1 MSLKIVGA
9 GYGRTGTNSLKLALE
24 QLGFGPCHHMFEV
37 RDNFEEQV
45 VYWEDA
51 LAGKQMD
58 WDKVYAGFQSQVDW
72 PGAHYWREVAA
83 HFPDAKVLLSVRE
96 PNGWFDSFTKTIGD
110 YMNKR
115 GEHGDEQR
123 NRTSKFVYQMIGEET
138 FDNKYN
144 DREYMVQKF
153 NDHIAVVQAAIPA
166 DRLLTFDVREGWEP
180 LCAFLG
186 VGVPDTPFPR
196 SNSSKEFKERVAAG
210 PET

>member
-24 QLGFGPCHHMFEV
+24 QLGVGPCHHMFEV
-37 RDNFEEQV
+37 RDDFERQV
-45 VYWEDA
+45 VFWEDA
-51 LAGKQMD
+51 LAGKTMD
-58 WDKVYAGFQSQVDW
+58 WDEVYKGFQSQVDW

-96 PNGWFDSFTKTIGD
+96 PNGWFDSFTKTIGE
-110 YMNKR
+110 YMNNR
-115 GEHGDEQR
+115 GEYEDPQR

-138 FDNKYN
+138 FDEKFN
-144 DREYMVQKF
+144 DRAYMVQKF
-153 NDHIAVVQAAIPA
+153 NDHIADVQASIPA

-186 VGVPDTPFPR
+186 VDVPDTPFPR
-196 SNSSKEFKERVAAG
+196 SNSSVEFKERN
-210 PET
+210 ELQN

>member
-37 RDNFEEQV
+37 RDDFERQV
-45 VYWEDA
+45 VFWEDA
-51 LAGKQMD
+51 LAGKAMD
-58 WDKVYAGFQSQVDW
+58 WDEVYAGFQSQVDW
-72 PGAHYWREVAA
+72 PGAHYWREVAE

-96 PNGWFDSFTKTIGD
+96 PYGWFDSFTKTIGD

-115 GEHGDEQR
+115 GEYEDAQR

-144 DREYMVQKF
+144 DRDYMVQKF
-153 NDHIAVVQAAIPA
+153 NDHIAVVQATIPA

-180 LCAFLG
+180 LCAFMD
-186 VGVPDTPFPR
+186 VDVPDTPFPR
-196 SNSSKEFKERVAAG
+196 SNSSKEFQERVENG
-210 PET
+210 ES